1 MRGHQRQPL
10 CGWAN
15 KRFCKENPILPLRD
29 CVYVPFIILVSTMDE
44 LLGLHFICTWV
55 FFYITKYNWN
65 MNNFMGTR
73 WKIFAFN
80 ANLDTMCRYNIEY
93 NQINIEFDNI
103 WGYINKQY
111 AFYIIKYLF
120 WSFIDIIK
128 KQKLIRYKILE
139 KIIRLG
145 RD

>member
-1 MRGHQRQPL
+1 
-10 CGWAN
+10 
-15 KRFCKENPILPLRD
+15 
-29 CVYVPFIILVSTMDE
+29 
-44 LLGLHFICTWV
+44 
-55 FFYITKYNWN
+55 
-65 MNNFMGTR
+65 MGTR
-73 WKIFAFN
+73 WKIFALN

>member
-29 CVYVPFIILVSTMDE
+29 CVYVPFIMVHYYGVHNGQVTGFTFHLYM
-44 LLGLHFICTWV
+44 G
-55 FFYITKYNWN
+55 FFLYITKYNWN

-93 NQINIEFDNI
+93 NQINIEIDNI

-111 AFYIIKYLF
+111 ACILHHQVFVFGL
-120 WSFIDIIK
+120 S
-128 KQKLIRYKILE
+128 LI
-139 KIIRLG
+139 
-145 RD
+145 